1 MREAS
6 SNLAIGEAYHTIL
19 RGHADAMLAG
29 ATGTKIHP
37 ARTLHVVTQEEIA
50 VGNGDPTRLSRP
62 FDLDRTGAV
71 MGEGAAAIML
81 EELESATAR
90 GAKIYGEVIGASA
103 SAAADRRGTGQI
115 RTAVRNVLR
124 MALENSGL
132 SPDAVGH
139 VNAHGVASRR
149 FDAEEAQAIAEVFAS
164 RHTPVP
170 VVAAKSYFG
179 NLGAAGGLVELI
191 ASLLALQNGRLF
203 RTLNYETPDADCPV
217 NIVTQDEA
225 PAGKVFVS
233 VNFSPQGQASAVVV
247 RAA

>member
-1 MREAS
+1 
-6 SNLAIGEAYHTIL
+6 
-19 RGHADAMLAG
+19 MLAG

-37 ARTLHVVTQEEIA
+37 ARTLHVVTQEEVA
-50 VGNGDPTRLSRP
+50 VGDGDPTRLSRP

-81 EELESATAR
+81 EELESARAR
-90 GAKIYGEVIGASA
+90 GVKIYGEVLGAAS

-124 MALENSGL
+124 MALENARL
-132 SPDAVGH
+132 PANEVGH

-149 FDAEEAQAIAEVFAS
+149 FDAEEAQAIAEVFAGRS
-164 RHTPVP
+164 TPVP
-170 VVAAKSYFG
+170 VVAPKSYFG

-191 ASLLALQNGRLF
+191 ASLLTLQNGRLF
-203 RTLNYETPDADCPV
+203 ATLNYETPDADCPV
-217 NIVTQDEA
+217 HVVRQRGA
-225 PAGKVFVS
+225 PAGETFLNVS
-233 VNFSPQGQASAVVV
+233 FSPQGQASAVVV